1 MTRKFVT
8 GVEAI
13 ERQLRHLSDKGKDRV
28 SRSALGGGL
37 TVVRREIK
45 KAAPKESGLLKKSI
59 GRRLE
64 KRKGNRPMV
73 AKAGINVGKT
83 RKGKTANR
91 APHGHLVALGT
102 GWRQRRGGGSTGRM
116 PANTFVRD
124 ATRSS
129 RAAALKRMQ
138 EFATKALAREAKRN
152 R

>member
-8 GVEAI
+8 GVDEI
-13 ERQLRHLSDKGKDRV
+13 ERRLRHLADKGKDRV

-37 TVVRREIK
+37 TVVRKEIK
-45 KAAPKESGLLKKSI
+45 KAAPKESGQLRKSI

-102 GWRQRRGGGSTGRM
+102 KQRQRKGSGGSTGRM

-129 RAAALKRMQ
+129 RSAALERMQ
-138 EFATKALAREAKRN
+138 EFATKALAREAARK
-152 R
+152 